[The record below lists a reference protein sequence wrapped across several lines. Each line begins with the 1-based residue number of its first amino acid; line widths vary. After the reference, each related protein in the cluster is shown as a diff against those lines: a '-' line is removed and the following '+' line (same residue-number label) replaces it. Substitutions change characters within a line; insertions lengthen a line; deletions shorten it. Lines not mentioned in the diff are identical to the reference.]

1 MSKEQEGI
9 VLHFKNTI
17 FPHKVSHI
25 RILETHISWILLTG
39 KYAYKLK
46 KQVKFGK
53 VLDFSNLRLRKK
65 FCHREVILNR
75 ILCGQ
80 MYQGVVKF
88 VKAGKNYKILNL
100 NEPGKPLEFAVK
112 MLEMPQKFRLDNLVD
127 HNKVNY
133 GTLDMLIET
142 LVMFHDRART
152 SATIIDFGKPQIMKS
167 KIRENFRTLSYLARI
182 DTRFEDKLILF
193 TKENTRLFHQRIKES
208 RIRDIHG
215 DLYLK
220 NIFFIKGKFYM
231 YDRLEFN
238 DFLRYADVAEDVAHL
253 AMDLDYHGR
262 EDLQRYLIS
271 NYIRKSND
279 ISLMNIIYF
288 MMCYKSC
295 VRAKVSTFRASQLE
309 NTNQKLK
316 CISEANQH
324 FRLAS
329 KYLELF

>member
-1 MSKEQEGI
+1 
-9 VLHFKNTI
+9 
-17 FPHKVSHI
+17 
-25 RILETHISWILLTG
+25 
-39 KYAYKLK
+39 
-46 KQVKFGK
+46 
-53 VLDFSNLRLRKK
+53 
-65 FCHREVILNR
+65 
-75 ILCGQ
+75 
-80 MYQGVVKF
+80 
-88 VKAGKNYKILNL
+88 
-100 NEPGKPLEFAVK
+100 
-112 MLEMPQKFRLDNLVD
+112 
-127 HNKVNY
+127 
-133 GTLDMLIET
+133 
-142 LVMFHDRART
+142 
-152 SATIIDFGKPQIMKS
+152 
-167 KIRENFRTLSYLARI
+167 
-182 DTRFEDKLILF
+182 
-193 TKENTRLFHQRIKES
+193 
-208 RIRDIHG
+208 
-215 DLYLK
+215 
-220 NIFFIKGKFYM
+220 M

-295 VRAKVSTFRASQLE
+295 VRAKVSTFRASQLQ

>member
-1 MSKEQEGI
+1 MNKEQEDI

-65 FCHREVILNR
+65 FCYREVILNR

-88 VKAGKNYKILNL
+88 VKAGNNYKIVNL
-100 NEPGKPLEFAVK
+100 NELGNPLEFAVK
-112 MLEMPQKFRLDNLVD
+112 MLEIPQKFRMDNLVD

-133 GTLDMLIET
+133 GTLDKLIET
-142 LVMFHDRART
+142 LVMFHKQART
-152 SATIIDFGKPQIMKS
+152 NPTITDFGKPRIMKS
-167 KIRENFRTLSYLARI
+167 KIRENFRTLSYLTRI

-220 NIFFIKGKFYM
+220 NIFFIKREFYM

-279 ISLMNIIYF
+279 ISLKNIIYF

-295 VRAKVSTFRASQLE
+295 VRSKVSTFRASQLHS
-309 NTNQKLK
+309 TNQKLK
-316 CISEANQH
+316 YISEANQH